1 MLKSLNTRSLNKNM
15 INFTYQVRGPIVN
28 RAYEIQEE
36 LLSKHNRMFKK
47 VIMCNIGNP
56 QELKQAPIS
65 FMRQY
70 IAACICPSIMKSDV
84 IPNDVK
90 RRAKILLD
98 SSGSI
103 GAYTHSQGLKSVRE
117 NVANYLSKRDSFKSN
132 PDNIFL
138 SNGASQVIKR
148 ALQMIIYNEND
159 GVMVPIPQYPL
170 YSASIE
176 MFGGKLVGYHLNEK
190 DDWSVNIEEM
200 ERSIGTASRKGVIP
214 KAICVINPGNPTGQV
229 MSKENIRDIIKFAKK
244 HKLVILADEVYQH
257 NIYTDKQPFCSF
269 RKVLS
274 QMDNIYKDQE
284 LMSFDSVSKG
294 IYGECGLRGGY
305 VELLNIDK
313 DIKAIFLKIASA
325 GLCPNVVGQIAVDV
339 LTNPPVKGDESYDLF
354 VKECQEIFQSLKRR
368 AEKISKRLSQING
381 VSCNRVSGAM
391 YAFPTIELPQKA
403 IVEAEKLG
411 MKADAFYCLNLL
423 EEEGICTVPGSGFG
437 QKDGTFHLRITILP
451 PEDEF
456 DQVLEGFERYHNRFM
471 KKYGGQ

>member
-1 MLKSLNTRSLNKNM
+1 
-15 INFTYQVRGPIVN
+15 
-28 RAYEIQEE
+28 
-36 LLSKHNRMFKK
+36 
-47 VIMCNIGNP
+47 
-56 QELKQAPIS
+56 
-65 FMRQY
+65 
-70 IAACICPSIMKSDV
+70 
-84 IPNDVK
+84 
-90 RRAKILLD
+90 
-98 SSGSI
+98 
-103 GAYTHSQGLKSVRE
+103 
-117 NVANYLSKRDSFKSN
+117 
-132 PDNIFL
+132 
-138 SNGASQVIKR
+138 
-148 ALQMIIYNEND
+148 
-159 GVMVPIPQYPL
+159 
-170 YSASIE
+170 
-176 MFGGKLVGYHLNEK
+176 
-190 DDWSVNIEEM
+190 
-200 ERSIGTASRKGVIP
+200 
-214 KAICVINPGNPTGQV
+214 

-257 NIYTDKQPFCSF
+257 
-269 RKVLS
+269 
-274 QMDNIYKDQE
+274 NIYKDQE

-403 IVEAEKLG
+403 IVEAEKLW

-456 DQVLEGFERYHNRFM
+456 HQVLEGFERYHNRFM